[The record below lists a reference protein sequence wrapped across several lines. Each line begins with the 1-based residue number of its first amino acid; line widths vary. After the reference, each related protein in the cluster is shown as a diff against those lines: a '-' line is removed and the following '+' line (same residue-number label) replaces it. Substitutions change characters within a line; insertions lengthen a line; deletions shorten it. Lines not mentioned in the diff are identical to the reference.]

1 MRTARHGDAPVRHWL
16 VAFLVAA
23 ALFLVPVPAWIVDE
37 FYSRDLYPWLQSG
50 LTAVSNL
57 VPIAI
62 LDVLIVA
69 AAMLALLRVGL
80 LATSAWRHGL
90 SRALWEGVRRLLRAV
105 SFVAIAF
112 MFTWGC
118 NYKRQPLET
127 TLARDGVAPSTV
139 AALQTAVSDANALA
153 AALRPEV
160 MAEPAA
166 TFEELAQRLV
176 GPMNAALAH
185 LNREPL
191 ARPGRPKFSAILTP
205 FFTSAGVDGM
215 IDPLVLE
222 SIVHPDLLPF
232 ERAYV
237 LAHEWGHLAGHADE
251 AEASAVGWFAC
262 MNGPPDLAYSAS
274 LYLILEAA
282 AALPADAR
290 RQAYAS
296 LAPGVRT
303 DLEAIGRRLQKQQP
317 QVQYAANRVY
327 DQYLKANRVADGTA
341 SYSRALR
348 LILSA
353 PIRDALSEY
362 RTRAR
367 PGAAN

>member
-1 MRTARHGDAPVRHWL
+1 MKAPRPTEAPVRRWL
-16 VAFLVAA
+16 LAACVAI
-23 ALFLVPVPAWIVDE
+23 ALFLIPIPAWVVDE
-37 FYSRDLYPWLQSG
+37 FYSRDLYPWLQTG
-50 LTAVSNL
+50 LTAASNL
-57 VPIAI
+57 VPFAI
-62 LDVLIVA
+62 IDVLITGALILVLVRVVLLSV
-69 AAMLALLRVGL
+69 LAWREGL
-80 LATSAWRHGL
+80 LT
-90 SRALWEGVRRLLRAV
+90 ALWEGLRRALRAV

-112 MFTWGC
+112 MFTWGF
-118 NYKRQPLET
+118 NYRRQPLET
-127 TLARDGVAPSTV
+127 TLARDGAAPSTV

-153 AALRPEV
+153 TSLRPEIASALAV
-160 MAEPAA
+160 PYD
-166 TFEELAQRLV
+166 ELSQRLV
-176 GPMNAALAH
+176 GPMNAALTH

-191 ARPGRPKFSAILTP
+191 GRPGRPKFSVILTP
-205 FFTSAGVDGM
+205 FFVSAGVDGM

-222 SIVHPDLLPF
+222 SILNPDLLPF
-232 ERAYV
+232 ERGYV

-262 MNGPPDLAYSAS
+262 MDGTPDLAYSAS

-282 AALPADAR
+282 ASLPADAR

-296 LAPGVRT
+296 LSPGVRA

-317 QVQYAANRVY
+317 QVQEAASRVY

-353 PIRDALSEY
+353 PIHDALDEY
-362 RTRAR
+362 RAKLRA
-367 PGAAN
+367 N

>member
-1 MRTARHGDAPVRHWL
+1 MKALRQTEAPVRYWL
-16 VAFLVAA
+16 AASCVAA
-23 ALFLVPVPAWIVDE
+23 ALFLVPIPAWVVDE
-37 FYSRDLYPWLQSG
+37 FYSRDLYPWLQVG
-50 LTAVSNL
+50 LTTASNF
-57 VPIAI
+57 VPMAI
-62 LDVLIVA
+62 FDVLIGGAV
-69 AAMLALLRVGL
+69 LLVLVRMVLLGL
-80 LATSAWRHGL
+80 LAWRQGVVP
-90 SRALWEGVRRLLRAV
+90 ALWEGLRRVLRAV
-105 SFVAIAF
+105 AFVAIAF

-118 NYKRQPLET
+118 NYRRLPLET
-127 TLARDGVAPSTV
+127 TLAPDGVAPSTV
-139 AALQTAVSDANALA
+139 AALQTAVSDANTLA
-153 AALRPEV
+153 AALRPD
-160 MAEPAA
+160 ATAA
-166 TFEELAQRLV
+166 WGASYEQVSLRLV

-191 ARPGRPKFSAILTP
+191 GRPGRPKFSLILSP
-205 FFTSAGVDGM
+205 FFVSAGVDGM
-215 IDPLVLE
+215 IDPIVLE
-222 SIVHPDLLPF
+222 SILNPELLPF
-232 ERAYV
+232 ERGYV

-317 QVQYAANRVY
+317 QVQQVASRVY

-353 PIRDALSEY
+353 PIHNALNEY
-362 RTRAR
+362 RAR
-367 PGAAN
+367 VAK